1 MALVFEH
8 RADQS
13 PARVAVFPGAW
24 NPPTIAHLDIARAAL
39 KWADEVVWVLPRV
52 FPHKT
57 FEGAPFD
64 ARRAM
69 LRDLTKREV
78 KFSAAV
84 SDTNLHFQIAAEA
97 RATYGPHAE
106 IALVC
111 GRDAVE
117 RIASWDYG
125 SPGVFEKMLVEHPIL
140 VASRKGEYL
149 PDPGFLDRIIA
160 LDLPRTLDEVSSTEI
175 RERIARGDGWRH
187 LVPESIADRV
197 ESTYRQAG
205 SSSSAIP
212 A

>member
-8 RADQS
+8 RTDQS

-24 NPPTIAHLDIARAAL
+24 NPPTIAHLEIARAAL
-39 KWADEVVWVLPRV
+39 RIADEVVWILPRV

-57 FEGAPFD
+57 FDGATFD
-64 ARRAM
+64 DRRAM
-69 LRDLTKREV
+69 LRGLAKSET

-97 RATYGPHAE
+97 RATYGPQTE
-106 IALVC
+106 ISLVC

-117 RIASWDYG
+117 RIATWDYG

-149 PDPGFLDRIIA
+149 PDPGFLDRIIP
-160 LDLPRTLDEVSSTEI
+160 LDLPQSFDDVSSTDI
-175 RERIARGDGWRH
+175 RERIGQGKEWRH
-187 LVPESIADRV
+187 LVPAAIADRI
-197 ESTYRQAG
+197 EAAYRTA
-205 SSSSAIP
+205 
-212 A
+212 